1 MLNFSLEMSYNIK
14 VYRDL
19 LEWTLYENVSTCT
32 IRLEQ
37 VLKIEYK
44 ESICYRSKNGLHV
57 GILKE

>member
-44 ESICYRSKNGLHV
+44 ERVCYRSKNGLHV